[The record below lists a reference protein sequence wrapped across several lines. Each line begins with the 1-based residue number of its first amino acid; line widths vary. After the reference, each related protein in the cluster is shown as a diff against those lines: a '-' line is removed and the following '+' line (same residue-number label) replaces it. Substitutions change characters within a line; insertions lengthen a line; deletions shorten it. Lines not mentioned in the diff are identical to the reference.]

1 MKPYEPRAIEE
12 KWQKTW
18 EEQES
23 FHVEEDEKKE
33 KYYLLEMFPYPS
45 GRIHMGHVRNYSI
58 GDVIAR
64 YKRMRGLNVL
74 HPMGWDAFG
83 MPAENAA
90 IERGIAPAKWTHDNI
105 AYMRKQLKRLGF
117 SYDWRRE
124 IATCDVDYYKWEQ
137 WIFLKMYEKGLA
149 YRKSSPVNYCVRCQ
163 TVLANEQVE
172 DGTCW
177 RCGEAVIQKE
187 LTQWF
192 FVITKYAD
200 ELYEYCDKLPGWPE
214 KVLSMQKNWIGKSH
228 GVEVDFTI
236 EDGTPLTI
244 FTTRPDTLYGVTF
257 MVLAPEHPLSYEL
270 AKGTPYENEVRAFI
284 EKVRKQDRTFRS
296 EINTAKEGV
305 FTGKYAINPL
315 NNTRVPIYLG
325 NFVLME
331 YGTGAIM
338 AVPAH
343 DQRDFEF
350 AKEYGLPIVV
360 TIAPEGKTLDPKTM
374 EAAYVDD
381 GILVNSAHFNGMKNR
396 EAIPK
401 IIGYLEEKKLGRG
414 TINYRLKDWG
424 ISRQRYWGAP
434 IPVIY
439 CDDCGIVP
447 VPYEDLPVVL
457 PTDLEV
463 KMVGRSPLAEYK
475 EFYETVCPRC
485 KKKARRETDTMD
497 TFVES
502 SWYFLKYTCA
512 DYDKGPL
519 DKKRVDYWMPVDQY
533 IGGIEHAVLHLL
545 YSRFFNRVL
554 KELGLVDA
562 REPFENLLTQ
572 GMVIKDGAKMSKSKG
587 NVVDPDYL
595 IEQYGADTA
604 RLFCLFAAPPER
616 DLDWSD
622 KGVEGSFRF
631 LQRVWR
637 LVDEQADSWND
648 VEAVLAYD
656 GDDKDSKQLVHRIH
670 KTIKKVTDDID
681 RFHLNTAIASIMELV
696 NAVYKYI
703 EQDKLVLKKK
713 ADDEVVAV
721 PMHLGFLKGA
731 VETVLTLLFPFV
743 PHIVTELWV
752 SLGKDPAGLGAVW
765 PRYKA
770 EYVIEEKVTI
780 AVQIN
785 GKLRDTCEVERD
797 TEEAQLKEI
806 VFDLEKIMKHV
817 EGKEIKKTII
827 VPNKLVNIVCV

>member
-1 MKPYEPRAIEE
+1 MKSYDPHTIEE
-12 KWQKTW
+12 KWQQIW
-18 EEQES
+18 EAEEP
-23 FHVEEDEKKE
+23 FRAEEDESKE

-64 YKRMRGLNVL
+64 YKRMRGFNVL

-90 IERGIAPAKWTHDNI
+90 IERGIAPAKWTYDNI

-117 SYDWRRE
+117 SYDWKRE

-137 WIFLKMYEKGLA
+137 WMFLKMYEKGLA
-149 YRKSSPVNYCVRCQ
+149 YRKNSPVNYCVKCQ

-172 DGTCW
+172 EGTCW
-177 RCGEAVIQKE
+177 RCGETVIQKE

-192 FVITKYAD
+192 FAITKYAD
-200 ELYEYCDKLPGWPE
+200 ELYEYCDKLQGWPE
-214 KVLSMQKNWIGKSH
+214 KVLSMQKNWIGRSY
-228 GVEVDFTI
+228 GVEVDFTL
-236 EDGTPLTI
+236 EDGRPLTI

-257 MVLAPEHPLSYEL
+257 MVLAPEHPLAHEL
-270 AKGTPYENEVRAFI
+270 AKGTSYEKEVKAFI
-284 EKVRKQDRTFRS
+284 EKVRKQDRSFRS
-296 EINTAKEGV
+296 EMSTAKEGV
-305 FTGKYAINPL
+305 FTGKYAVNPL
-315 NNTRVPIYLG
+315 SGARVPVYLG

-350 AKEYGLPIVV
+350 AKEYGLPIIV
-360 TIAPEGKTLDPKTM
+360 TIAPEGKTLNPEIMD
-374 EAAYVDD
+374 AAYVDD
-381 GILVNSAHFNGMKNR
+381 GVLVNSAQFNGMKNR
-396 EAIPK
+396 EAILK
-401 IIGYLEEKKLGRG
+401 IIEYLEHKKWGRG
-414 TINYRLKDWG
+414 TTNYRLKDWG

-434 IPVIY
+434 IPIIY

-463 KMVGRSPLAEYK
+463 KMVGRSPLAEHRQ
-475 EFYETVCPRC
+475 FYETVCPQC
-485 KKKARRETDTMD
+485 GKKARRETDTMD

-512 DYDKGPL
+512 DYDQGPL
-519 DKKRVDYWMPVDQY
+519 YKKQVDYWMPVDQY

-554 KELGLVDA
+554 NEFGFVEA
-562 REPFENLLTQ
+562 REPFSNLLTQ

-604 RLFCLFAAPPER
+604 RLFCLFAAPPEK

-637 LVDEQADSWND
+637 LVTEKADTLQD
-648 VEAVLAYD
+648 VESVYAV
-656 GDDKDSKQLVHRIH
+656 DSEDPELKQLTHRIH
-670 KTIKKVTDDID
+670 KTIKKVTDDLA
-681 RFHLNTAIASIMELV
+681 RFHLNTAIASVMELV
-696 NAVYKYI
+696 NALYKFI
-703 EQDKLVLKKK
+703 EKGRTDDQSVQLV
-713 ADDEVVAV
+713 
-721 PMHLGFLKGA
+721 KGA
-731 VETVLTLLFPFV
+731 VETVLTLIFPFV
-743 PHIVTELWV
+743 PHIATELLTV
-752 SLGKDPAGLGAVW
+752 MGKEVKHLGSTWL
-765 PRYKA
+765 
-770 EYVIEEKVTI
+770 EYDERFVMEERVMI
-780 AVQIN
+780 AIQVN

-797 TEEAQLKEI
+797 TDEAELRQI
-806 VFDLEKIMKHV
+806 IFDLEKIKKHI
-817 EGKEIKKTII
+817 EGRDIKKTII
-827 VPNKLVNIVCV
+827 VPNKLFNIVCV